1 MVKTSKKYRLYN
13 GQDIEEVQTIQ
24 WSRHRR
30 STDYT
35 MVKTSK
41 KYRLYNGQ
49 DIGEVQT
56 IQWSRHRRSTDYTMV
71 KRNKTKRQTMVQTNG
86 ENLRLGT
93 KTGDELKCSRK
104 VTSSYSLVLLMSQ
117 IG

>member
-1 MVKTSKKYRLYN
+1 MVKTSKKYILYN

-41 KYRLYNGQ
+41 KYKLYNGQ
-49 DIGEVQT
+49 DIEEVQI
-56 IQWSRHRRSTDYTMV
+56 IQWSRHRRSTDYKMV
-71 KRNKTKRQTMVQTNG
+71 NTSQKYRLYNG
-86 ENLRLGT
+86 QDIEEG
-93 KTGDELKCSRK
+93 
-104 VTSSYSLVLLMSQ
+104 TSSMSWPLHSLYFFDVLT
-117 IG
+117 IV